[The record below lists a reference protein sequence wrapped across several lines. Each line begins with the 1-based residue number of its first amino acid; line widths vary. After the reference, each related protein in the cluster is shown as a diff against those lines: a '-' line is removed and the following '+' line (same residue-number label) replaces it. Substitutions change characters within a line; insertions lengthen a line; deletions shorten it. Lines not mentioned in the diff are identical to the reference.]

1 MKRARGFTLIEVLI
15 AMMIIAIAFT
25 AILKATEDA
34 LSSSS
39 HLQSRMVAHWVA
51 EEILIAA
58 EVGSLILPADNRNL
72 NGVTLML
79 GQQYQWVI
87 TNQTTSDKN
96 IHQLTVSVTQEQH
109 PLYTLTGY
117 LLLNNDNG
125 MSLLL
130 GGYHG

>member
-1 MKRARGFTLIEVLI
+1 MKRTLGFTLIEVMI

-34 LSSSS
+34 LSSST
-39 HLQSRMVAHWVA
+39 HLQSRIVAHWVA

-58 EVGSLILPADNRNL
+58 EVGSLILPSENRNL

-79 GQQYQWVI
+79 GQQYQWVV
-87 TNQTTSDKN
+87 TNQPTNDKD
-96 IHQLTVSVTQEQH
+96 IHQLTVSVTQNQQ
-109 PLYTLTGY
+109 PLYTLTGS
-117 LLLNNDNG
+117 LLLNNNNG

-130 GGYHG
+130 GGLRA